1 MEIRDSKIGLHFRHL
16 IIHITATH
24 VLRKLWAISLRT
36 YSLLYFLCCQ
46 SPRIIKEKS
55 LNKNLFLPIGVSLL
69 SHQTVA
75 MNSTSA
81 SSMSTPE
88 RYFLVGWT
96 SIVLFSCILGNTVIL
111 LATTRYKAIRLDK
124 TSVVLIKS
132 IAICDLAMGI
142 FSVHTSLAS
151 LLYGGWPYGT
161 VSCYVSHYLKVP
173 TFICTVLLICGL
185 HLSKL
190 YNLLYPFK
198 ALGRTSKQGKMISAV
213 ILVLSTCPSILQL
226 AVDWRDVDFDYRS
239 FICLYRHSAPLWK
252 ILSPMIVGLFVF
264 LPNLIVFGTSV
275 ALLRIAKK
283 VKGRVKQGIWT
294 TLYVAFVHFSVNGPI
309 TFHILV
315 IQNLSHI
322 LSAEVIIFYD
332 NNLFRTVSFFAS
344 SSCFLNFL
352 IYYRSVR
359 SFNFFVRKSLQK
371 ISIFVNSPSRIN
383 ELM

>member
-1 MEIRDSKIGLHFRHL
+1 MN
-16 IIHITATH
+16 ATS
-24 VLRKLWAISLRT
+24 A
-36 YSLLYFLCCQ
+36 
-46 SPRIIKEKS
+46 
-55 LNKNLFLPIGVSLL
+55 LPI
-69 SHQTVA
+69 
-75 MNSTSA
+75 
-81 SSMSTPE
+81 STPE

-96 SIVLFSCILGNTVIL
+96 SIVLLGCITGNTVIL

-142 FSVHTSLAS
+142 VSVHTSLAS

-161 VSCYVSHYLKVP
+161 ISCYVFHYLKVP

-198 ALGRTSKQGKMISAV
+198 ALGRTSKQGQIISAV
-213 ILVLSTCPSILQL
+213 ILVLSTFPSILQL
-226 AVDWRDVDFDYRS
+226 AVDRRDVEFDYRS
-239 FICLYRHSAPLWK
+239 FICLYRYSSPIWK
-252 ILSPMIVGLFVF
+252 ILSPVIVGLFVF
-264 LPNLIVFGTSV
+264 LPNLIVFGTSI
-275 ALLRIAKK
+275 ALLRIVKK

-294 TLYVAFVHFSVNGPI
+294 TLYVAFVYFSVNGPI

-315 IQNLSHI
+315 TQNLSHI
-322 LSAEVIIFYD
+322 LSGEVISFYD
-332 NNLFRTVSFFAS
+332 NNLFRSVSFFAS
-344 SSCFLNFL
+344 SNCFLNFL

-371 ISIFVNSPSRIN
+371 ISIFVNSTSHISVKSSR
-383 ELM
+383 